1 MRRKRKVRCVYIYDR
16 FVLGAADTR
25 ENFQTP
31 SFQWPQCTDKKESP
45 KNLTKTFE
53 LGAKSLI
60 LK

>member
-25 ENFQTP
+25 ENSRLQV
-31 SFQWPQCTDKKESP
+31 SSGRSVLIQRP

-53 LGAKSLI
+53 LGAKSFD